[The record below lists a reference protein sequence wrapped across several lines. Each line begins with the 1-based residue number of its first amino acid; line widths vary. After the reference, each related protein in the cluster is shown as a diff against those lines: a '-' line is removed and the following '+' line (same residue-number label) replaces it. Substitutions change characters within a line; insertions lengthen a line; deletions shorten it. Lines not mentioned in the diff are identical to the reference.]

1 MPNILDMSKDRIHD
15 NIRRIRK
22 SLGLSQAAM
31 AEELGIG
38 RTAYIN
44 FETGRTLLY
53 SRNLVKFSAYTG
65 ISESSIICS
74 EFREDSEG
82 SLLRDEG
89 GEQLR
94 MKAVRED
101 YEKRIAEL
109 QEKLAEVD
117 ASLKHQIQV
126 SESLIKTNEFLM
138 GRLDKND

>member
-1 MPNILDMSKDRIHD
+1 MSRDKAHD

-53 SRNLVKFSAYTG
+53 SRNLVKFSAFTG

>member
-1 MPNILDMSKDRIHD
+1 MSRDKAHD

-126 SESLIKTNEFLM
+126 SETLIKTNEFLM

>member
-1 MPNILDMSKDRIHD
+1 MSRDKAHD

-38 RTAYIN
+38 RTASIN
-44 FETGRTLLY
+44 FETGRTLRY

>member
-1 MPNILDMSKDRIHD
+1 MSRDKAHD

-31 AEELGIG
+31 AEDLGIG

-109 QEKLAEVD
+109 QEKLA
-117 ASLKHQIQV
+117 
-126 SESLIKTNEFLM
+126 
-138 GRLDKND
+138 

>member
-1 MPNILDMSKDRIHD
+1 MLNIPDMSKDRIHD

>member
-1 MPNILDMSKDRIHD
+1 MSRDKAHD

-53 SRNLVKFSAYTG
+53 SRNLVKFSSYTG